1 MAPRFDRTGVEMN
14 MSFPKITHRPNR
26 VIKKECDPYQF
37 VYPYR
42 DERRG
47 IALIYRQVYEDG
59 TCALFAGQSRVRS
72 IRYDIRR
79 SIAHPIVLLDIVG
92 ASIPLLHVDPE
103 EEQWLQESLRR
114 PPQ

>member
-1 MAPRFDRTGVEMN
+1 MSLPR
-14 MSFPKITHRPNR
+14 ITHRPDR
-26 VIKKECDPYQF
+26 VIRTENDPYQF
-37 VYPYR
+37 AYPYR

-47 IALIYRQVYEDG
+47 IALIRRLVYEDG
-59 TCALFAGQSRVRS
+59 GYSLLVGHSRVRS
-72 IRYDIRR
+72 IRYDTSRFARR
-79 SIAHPIVLLDIVG
+79 VLLLDIVG